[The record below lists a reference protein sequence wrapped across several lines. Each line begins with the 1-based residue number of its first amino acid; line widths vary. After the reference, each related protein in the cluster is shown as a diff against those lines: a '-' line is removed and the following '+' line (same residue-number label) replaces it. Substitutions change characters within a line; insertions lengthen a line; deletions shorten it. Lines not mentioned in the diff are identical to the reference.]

1 MTKNMHRLLRDI
13 HSKSRKANYRRV
25 VALVAKEVRTM
36 LEPSIGMR
44 MYQSESRLHRQNQRQ
59 VNISFIGGVDHDKT
73 VLTAAILM
81 TMGKK

>member
-44 MYQSESRLHRQNQRQ
+44 MYQSESRLYRSGQQRAQ
-59 VNISFIGGVDHDKT
+59 IAFISGIDYGKT
-73 VLTAAILM
+73 KAALLAI
-81 TMGKK
+81 TMRDL